1 MKWKVIAMRQNYYCP
16 NCGTP
21 VVGGAR
27 FCMGCGVNFQWIEQS
42 ELEQCSPVSYKL
54 PSPNQQGVLAG
65 KRPLLD
71 QSLQSGH
78 QRASNS
84 GSPEEKNSMHPDGQE
99 SILRT
104 EVSKLLGSFFDK
116 HAG

>member
-1 MKWKVIAMRQNYYCP
+1 MRQNYYCP

-54 PSPNQQGVLAG
+54 PSPDQQDVPTR
-65 KRPLLD
+65 KQYLLD
-71 QSLQSGH
+71 QSPQSGH
-78 QRASNS
+78 QPASNS
-84 GSPEEKNSMHPDGQE
+84 GSPEEKNGMHPDGQE